1 MTNRLSRL
9 LLLGI
14 LLLSFA
20 LRLHRLG
27 DRSVWW
33 DEGLAAWAAR
43 QSLGEMANWTAHDVH
58 PPLYFALLHF
68 WRLISGDGE
77 FGLRLFSAVL
87 GTCTVAATYLLG
99 RKVGN
104 LTVGWLA
111 ALFLGVSRFAIDW
124 SQEMRMYTL
133 TALLAVLVLW
143 TVVQVWEQPDN
154 PKQAT
159 NYWRWGAMYVLLMTA
174 GLYSLY
180 LFVLI
185 LVVANLVWLG
195 GAITRR
201 TFAGFW
207 RWVGLQTAVLL
218 LYAPWLS
225 YALGKI
231 PTWSSATPV
240 AFTDFLKIYWTTLT
254 IGIPL
259 DVESYYPWTLP
270 IAGLF
275 LVGTAVLF
283 KNNDRQKNGRSLSL
297 LLLTLLL
304 PAIVVYL
311 VSLPRTNFFYAPPL
325 APRYLLMM
333 TPAYSVLLAWGI
345 CILAEQ
351 LPSFGRRF
359 LPMVYGLLFTALT
372 LYVSWVGLRSYY
384 PGRVLRDDYISLT
397 ATLTAYHQPNDI
409 VVLHNDTDWP
419 IFAYHYPNLWRG
431 IPKAWTVTA
440 ETAEN
445 FLAPLWQEYDG
456 VWLVLTPYAAVNDP
470 TNEMVTWLATRAQAT
485 VEYAYEDK
493 LLRFYAR
500 TPERAATINEV
511 VEGKRP
517 FYPLSNTLLAGY
529 DQFTHDLQ
537 SGDTLHLFLY
547 WQTLGETAEI
557 GLLDTQGQRWQPQQI
572 TAPSPRQQIDLLL
585 SPNTPPGDYTFYI
598 ETTNQAA
605 AFGHFSLR
613 AKGGAVLTTA
623 DVVIPTPLTA
633 DFAQNIRFLGYSLDT
648 ATLQPGQPVYL
659 TLYWQAAQP
668 VPQRYKVFTHLL
680 GDVFNAD
687 TNNFLWGQQ
696 DNEPV
701 SNTRPTTTWRSGE
714 LIVDSYAI
722 PTAAHTPPGTYTIE
736 IGLYNPVTG
745 ERLLVTRDGE
755 TADHL
760 ILTTIK

>member
-1 MTNRLSRL
+1 MTSRL
-9 LLLGI
+9 PLFI
-14 LLLSFA
+14 TLLLSFA

-43 QSLGEMANWTAHDVH
+43 QPLGQLTNWTAHDVH

-68 WRLISGDGE
+68 WRLVSGDSE

-87 GTCTVAATYLLG
+87 GTCAVAATYLLG
-99 RKVGN
+99 RKVGGQM
-104 LTVGWLA
+104 VGWLA

-133 TALLAVLVLW
+133 TALLSALVLW
-143 TVVQVWEQPDN
+143 AVLGLWQQHSNGRFW
-154 PKQAT
+154 K
-159 NYWRWGAMYVLLMTA
+159 WGAVYVLLMTA

-180 LFVLI
+180 LFALI
-185 LVVANLVWLG
+185 LVVANLVWLAG
-195 GAITRR
+195 FAKTRSS
-201 TFAGFW
+201 ADFW
-207 RWVGLQTAVLL
+207 RWSGLQTAVLL

-240 AFTDFLKIYWTTLT
+240 AFIDFLKIYWTTLT
-254 IGIPL
+254 VGIPL

-275 LVGTAVLF
+275 LLGTAVLF
-283 KNNDRQKNGRSLSL
+283 QNSGKQKNGRSLFL
-297 LLLTLLL
+297 LLLTLWL
-304 PAIVVYL
+304 PAIVVYI
-311 VSLPRTNFFYAPPL
+311 VSLPRTSFFYAPPL

-333 TPAYSVLLAWGI
+333 APAYSVLLAWGI
-345 CILAEQ
+345 CVLAGQ
-351 LPSFGRRF
+351 LPSFGRRL
-359 LPMVYGLLFTALT
+359 LPMVYQLVFATAV
-372 LYVSWVGLRSYY
+372 LYVAWVGLRSYH
-384 PGRVLRDDYISLT
+384 PGRVLRDDYISL
-397 ATLTAYHQPNDI
+397 AVTLAVYRQPNDA

-419 IFAYHYPNLWRG
+419 IFAYHYPDVWRG
-431 IPKAWTVTA
+431 IPKAWTVTP

-445 FLAPLWQEYDG
+445 FLAPIWQEYEG

-470 TNEMVTWLATRAQAT
+470 ANEMATWLAARAQAS
-485 VEYAYEDK
+485 VEYPYEDK

-500 TPERAATINEV
+500 TPERAALIHELV
-511 VEGKRP
+511 GGKRP
-517 FYPLSNTLLAGY
+517 FYPLAGTILAGY
-529 DQFTHDLQ
+529 DQFAHDLQ

-547 WQTLGETAEI
+547 WHTLAETAEI
-557 GLLDTQGQRWQPQQI
+557 GLQDTQGERWQPQQI
-572 TAPSPRQQIDLLL
+572 TAHSMRQQIDFLL
-585 SPNTPPGDYTFYI
+585 SPDTPPGDYTFYV
-598 ETTNQAA
+598 ETDHQAA
-605 AFGHFSLR
+605 SFGHFSLR

-623 DVVIPTPLTA
+623 DVSIPSPLTA
-633 DFAQNIRFLGYSLDT
+633 DFEQNIRLLGYSLDT
-648 ATLQPGQPVYL
+648 PTLQPGQPVYL
-659 TLYWQAAQP
+659 TLYWQTTQP

-680 GDVFNAD
+680 GDVFNAN

-714 LIVDSYAI
+714 VIVDSYAI
-722 PTAAHTPPGTYTIE
+722 PTSFQTPAGIYTIE

-745 ERLLVTRDGE
+745 QRLLVTRDGE